1 MICLRKKTII
11 LSAIVLLLTSLTVW
25 IIWSNVS
32 IKVTQYT
39 VSSSKL
45 PTEFNG
51 FRIVQISDLHNTSFG
66 KNNQHLLEIIRNASP
81 DVIVITGD
89 LIDYYNPNIA
99 VSTAFMEDAV
109 NIAPCFYVNGNH
121 EFRLTKEYP
130 SFRKQLLE
138 LGVTVLED
146 NSVLYKIGGESI
158 CIAGLSDYVS
168 VSTEFINATFQEE
181 TYNVLLSHR
190 PDHTE
195 AYRNSNADLVL
206 CGHTHG
212 GQLRLPFIGAVFAP
226 GQGVFPQYDAGIF
239 QLDDTTMIISQGLGN
254 SSIPLRFN
262 CRHEVVV
269 IYLACS

>member
-1 MICLRKKTII
+1 LRKKTII
-11 LSAIVLLLTSLTVW
+11 LSAIVLLLTTLTVW

-66 KNNQHLLEIIRNASP
+66 KNNQYLLDIIRNASP

-121 EFRLTKEYP
+121 EFRLAKEYP

-146 NSVLYKIGGESI
+146 DSVLYKIGKESI

-262 CRHEVVV
+262 CRPEVVV
-269 IYLACS
+269 IDLACS